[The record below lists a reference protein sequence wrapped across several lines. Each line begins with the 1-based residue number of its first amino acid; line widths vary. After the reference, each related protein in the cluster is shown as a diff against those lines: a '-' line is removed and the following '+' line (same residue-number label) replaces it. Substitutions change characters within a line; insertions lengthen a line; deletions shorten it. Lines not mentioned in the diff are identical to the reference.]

1 VPAGIARLGGAD
13 VAVKIWR
20 QKIGLPLKSASL
32 LFWPWANQEQAMRH
46 DLDLV
51 MERESV
57 LRGLFEATF
66 GRVVAAAAAIGRVI
80 FRLGT
85 VDGRP
90 NED

>member
-1 VPAGIARLGGAD
+1 
-13 VAVKIWR
+13 
-20 QKIGLPLKSASL
+20 
-32 LFWPWANQEQAMRH
+32 MRH

-57 LRGLFEATF
+57 LRALYEATF
-66 GRVVAAAAAIGRVI
+66 GRVVAAAAGIGRAI

-85 VDGRP
+85 ADRRP

>member
-1 VPAGIARLGGAD
+1 LFFFGRMIERKKFASEERI
-13 VAVKIWR
+13 VAI
-20 QKIGLPLKSASL
+20 LPG
-32 LFWPWANQEQAMRH
+32 ANQEQTMRH

-57 LRGLFEATF
+57 LKGLFEATF
-66 GRVVAAAAAIGRVI
+66 GRLFAVAAGIGRVI

-85 VDGRP
+85 VDRPP

>member
-1 VPAGIARLGGAD
+1 
-13 VAVKIWR
+13 
-20 QKIGLPLKSASL
+20 
-32 LFWPWANQEQAMRH
+32 MRH

-66 GRVVAAAAAIGRVI
+66 GRLIAAAAELGRAIFG
-80 FRLGT
+80 LGT
-85 VDGRP
+85 ADRRP

>member
-1 VPAGIARLGGAD
+1 
-13 VAVKIWR
+13 
-20 QKIGLPLKSASL
+20 
-32 LFWPWANQEQAMRH
+32 MRH

-66 GRVVAAAAAIGRVI
+66 GRVFARVAEIGRVF

-85 VDGRP
+85 VDREP

>member
-1 VPAGIARLGGAD
+1 LLVVLLRTRMIERKKLASEERIVAILAG
-13 VAVKIWR
+13 
-20 QKIGLPLKSASL
+20 
-32 LFWPWANQEQAMRH
+32 ANQEQAMRH

-57 LRGLFEATF
+57 LMGLFEATF
-66 GRVVAAAAAIGRVI
+66 GRLFAAAAEFGRVI
-80 FRLGT
+80 FRRGA

>member
-1 VPAGIARLGGAD
+1 
-13 VAVKIWR
+13 
-20 QKIGLPLKSASL
+20 
-32 LFWPWANQEQAMRH
+32 MRH

-57 LRGLFEATF
+57 LKGLFEATF
-66 GRVVAAAAAIGRVI
+66 GRLFAAAAEMGRFI
-80 FRLGT
+80 FRLGA

>member
-1 VPAGIARLGGAD
+1 
-13 VAVKIWR
+13 
-20 QKIGLPLKSASL
+20 
-32 LFWPWANQEQAMRH
+32 MRH

-57 LRGLFEATF
+57 LKGLFEATF
-66 GRVVAAAAAIGRVI
+66 GRLIAAAAELGRVI
-80 FRLGT
+80 FRLDT

>member
-1 VPAGIARLGGAD
+1 
-13 VAVKIWR
+13 
-20 QKIGLPLKSASL
+20 
-32 LFWPWANQEQAMRH
+32 MRH

-66 GRVVAAAAAIGRVI
+66 GRLLARAAEIGRVI

-85 VDGRP
+85 INGRP
-90 NED
+90 NQD

>member
-1 VPAGIARLGGAD
+1 
-13 VAVKIWR
+13 
-20 QKIGLPLKSASL
+20 
-32 LFWPWANQEQAMRH
+32 MRH

-57 LRGLFEATF
+57 LKGLFEATF
-66 GRVVAAAAAIGRVI
+66 GRLVAAAAEMGRVI
-80 FRLGT
+80 FGLGT

>member
-1 VPAGIARLGGAD
+1 
-13 VAVKIWR
+13 
-20 QKIGLPLKSASL
+20 
-32 LFWPWANQEQAMRH
+32 MRH

-66 GRVVAAAAAIGRVI
+66 GRVVARVAQIGRVI

-85 VDGRP
+85 VDRQP